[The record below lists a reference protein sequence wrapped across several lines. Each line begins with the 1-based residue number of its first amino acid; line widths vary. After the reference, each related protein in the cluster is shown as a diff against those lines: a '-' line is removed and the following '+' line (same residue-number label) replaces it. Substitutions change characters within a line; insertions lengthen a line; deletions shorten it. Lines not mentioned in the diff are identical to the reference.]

1 MKFIILSLI
10 ILAIFSPLILTE
22 IQQARGEYTKAT
34 PEEGGPTFKDQ
45 SIKAIKIAE
54 GLDHPTSMAFLG
66 PDDILVLQ
74 KNDGTVHRIV
84 NGKVVEKPL
93 LQVEVSQGVEWGML
107 GIAVSKSNSTQP
119 NNPIHVFLYYT
130 QASGNVAP
138 DSADGENGEGS
149 DVDSIYRYDLVGD
162 ALVNPKLL
170 LNLPANMPSG
180 GQENNHVGGKLEIG
194 PDSNLYVT
202 IGDVGGRNGQAQNM
216 ADGGPL
222 DGTSGI
228 LRMTQDG
235 KPLPLSNN
243 GTPSPQNKQPEIKDF
258 YYAYGIRNSFGFDF
272 DPVTKKLW
280 DTENGGTAN
289 DEINLVDK
297 GFNSGW
303 VKVQGLAGLA
313 EEGFNPQSELVQF
326 PNSYYRDPDFVWE
339 GTIGVTFLQF
349 LQSQKLGQQYANTM
363 FVGDVNTGNLY
374 NFQLNKDRNGL
385 ALQGD
390 LVDKVANTDDDQ
402 TPIIFGSGFG
412 VITDIKE
419 GPDGFLYV
427 LNYSGEIYKIYK

>member
-1 MKFIILSLI
+1 LKSIILSLI
-10 ILAIFSPLILTE
+10 ILVMCSPLIFTE
-22 IQQARGEYTKAT
+22 IQQAHGAYSKAT

-45 SIKAIKIAE
+45 SLKAIKIVE

-84 NGKVVEKPL
+84 NGKVIEKPL

-107 GIAVSKSNSTQP
+107 GIAVSKGNNTQP
-119 NNPIHVFLYYT
+119 NNPTHVFLYYT

-138 DSADGENGEGS
+138 DSADSENEEGS

-162 ALVNPKLL
+162 ALINPKLL
-170 LNLPANMPSG
+170 MNLPANMPSG

-194 PDSNLYVT
+194 PDNNLYVT
-202 IGDVGGRNGQAQNM
+202 IGDVGGRSGQAQNI
-216 ADGGPL
+216 AEGDPL

-235 KPLPLSNN
+235 LAV
-243 GTPSPQNKQPEIKDF
+243 PSSTDSPPPPQNKQSEIKDF

-303 VKVQGLAGLA
+303 VKLQGLAQQ
-313 EEGFNPQSELVQF
+313 GFNPQSELVQF
-326 PNSYYRDPDFVWE
+326 PNSFYRDPDFVWE

-349 LQSQKLGQQYANTM
+349 LQSSKLGQQYANTM
-363 FVGDVNTGNLY
+363 FVGDVNTGSLY

-385 ALQGD
+385 VLQGG

-402 TPIIFGSGFG
+402 TPIILGSGFG

-419 GPDGFLYV
+419 GPDGFLYI
-427 LNYSGEIYKIYK
+427 LNYSGDIYKIYK

>member
-1 MKFIILSLI
+1 MKSIILSLI
-10 ILAIFSPLILTE
+10 VLIMCSPLIYTE
-22 IQQARGEYTKAT
+22 IQQAHGAYSKAT

-45 SIKAIKIAE
+45 SLKAIKIVE
-54 GLDHPTSMAFLG
+54 GLDHPTSMAFIG

-84 NGKVVEKPL
+84 NGKVIEKPL
-93 LQVEVSQGVEWGML
+93 LQVKVSQGVEWGML
-107 GIAVSKSNSTQP
+107 GIAVSKNDNTQP
-119 NNPIHVFLYYT
+119 NNPTHVFLYYT
-130 QASGNVAP
+130 QSSGNVAP
-138 DSADGENGEGS
+138 DSADSGNGEGS

-162 ALVNPKLL
+162 ALINPKLL
-170 LNLPANMPSG
+170 INLPANMPSG

-194 PDSNLYVT
+194 PDNNLYVT
-202 IGDVGGRNGQAQNM
+202 IGDVGGRNGQAQNI
-216 ADGGPL
+216 AEGDPL

-235 KPLPLSNN
+235 LAVPSSTNSP
-243 GTPSPQNKQPEIKDF
+243 PSPQNKQSEIKDF

-303 VKVQGLAGLA
+303 VKLQGLA
-313 EEGFNPQSELVQF
+313 EQGFNPQSELVQF
-326 PNSYYRDPDFVWE
+326 PNSFYRDPDFVWE

-349 LQSQKLGQQYANTM
+349 LQSSKLGQQYANTM
-363 FVGDVNTGNLY
+363 FIGDVNTGNLY

-385 ALQGD
+385 VLQGG

-402 TPIIFGSGFG
+402 TPIILGRGFG

-419 GPDGFLYV
+419 GPDGFLYI

>member
-1 MKFIILSLI
+1 MKAIILSLI
-10 ILAIFSPLILTE
+10 ILAICSPLVFSQF
-22 IQQARGEYTKAT
+22 QQAHGAYTRAT
-34 PEEGGPTFKDQ
+34 PEESGPTFKDQ
-45 SIKAIKIAE
+45 SLKVIKIIE
-54 GLDHPTSMAFLG
+54 GLDNPTSMAFLG

-84 NGKVVEKPL
+84 NGQVTEKPL

-107 GIAVSKSNSTQP
+107 GIAVSKNNNTQP
-119 NNPIHVFLYYT
+119 SNPVHVFLYYT

-138 DSADGENGEGS
+138 DSAEGEDGDDS
-149 DVDSIYRYDLVGD
+149 DVDSIYRYDLIGD
-162 ALVNPKLL
+162 QLVNPKLL
-170 LNLPANMPSG
+170 LNLPANMPPG

-194 PDSNLYVT
+194 PDNNLYIT
-202 IGDVGGRNGQAQNM
+202 IGDVGGRNGQAQNI
-216 ADGGPL
+216 AEGDPL

-235 KPLPLSNN
+235 NPVPVSAN
-243 GTPSPQNKQPEIKDF
+243 GTSPPPSKQPEIKDF

-280 DTENGGTAN
+280 DTENGGAAY

-303 VKVQGLAGLA
+303 VKVQGLA
-313 EEGFNPQSELVQF
+313 EQGFNPQGELVQF
-326 PNSYYRDPDFVWE
+326 PNSFYRDPDFVWE
-339 GTIGVTFLQF
+339 APIGVTFLQF
-349 LQSQKLGQQYANTM
+349 LQSSNLGQQYANTM
-363 FVGDVNTGNLY
+363 FIGDVNKGNLY

-385 ALQGD
+385 VLQGD

-402 TPIIFGSGFG
+402 TPVILGSGFG

-419 GPDGFLYV
+419 GPDGFLYI

>member
-1 MKFIILSLI
+1 MKSIFLSLI
-10 ILAIFSPLILTE
+10 VLVICSPLIFTE
-22 IQQARGEYTKAT
+22 IQQAHGAYSKAT
-34 PEEGGPTFKDQ
+34 PEEGGPTFKDP
-45 SIKAIKIAE
+45 SLKAIKIVE
-54 GLDHPTSMAFLG
+54 GLDHPTSMAFIG

-84 NGKVVEKPL
+84 NGKVIEKPL

-107 GIAVSKSNSTQP
+107 GIAVSKNNNAQP
-119 NNPIHVFLYYT
+119 NNPTHVFLYYT
-130 QASGNVAP
+130 QPSGNVAP
-138 DSADGENGEGS
+138 DSADSENGESS
-149 DVDSIYRYDLVGD
+149 DVNSIYRYDLVGE

-170 LNLPANMPSG
+170 INLPANMPSG

-194 PDSNLYVT
+194 PDNNLYAT
-202 IGDVGGRNGQAQNM
+202 IGDVGGRNGQAQNI
-216 ADGGPL
+216 ADGDPL

-228 LRMTQDG
+228 LRMTKDG
-235 KPLPLSNN
+235 LAVPSSPNS
-243 GTPSPQNKQPEIKDF
+243 TPPPQNKQSEIKDF
-258 YYAYGIRNSFGFDF
+258 YYAYGIRNSFGLDF
-272 DPVTKKLW
+272 DPISKKLW

-303 VKVQGLAGLA
+303 VKVQGLAGQ
-313 EEGFNPQSELVQF
+313 GFNAQSELVQF
-326 PNSYYRDPDFVWE
+326 PNSFYRDPDFVWE

-349 LQSQKLGQQYANTM
+349 LQSSKLGQQYANTM

-385 ALQGD
+385 VLQGG

-419 GPDGFLYV
+419 GPDGFLYI

>member
-1 MKFIILSLI
+1 MKSIILSLI
-10 ILAIFSPLILTE
+10 VLIMCSPLIYTE
-22 IQQARGEYTKAT
+22 IQQAHGAYSKAT

-45 SIKAIKIAE
+45 SLKAIKIVE
-54 GLDHPTSMAFLG
+54 GLDHPTSMAFIG

-84 NGKVVEKPL
+84 NGKVIEKPL

-107 GIAVSKSNSTQP
+107 GIAVSKNDNTQP
-119 NNPIHVFLYYT
+119 NNPTHVFLYYT
-130 QASGNVAP
+130 QSSGNVAP
-138 DSADGENGEGS
+138 DSADSGNGEGS

-162 ALVNPKLL
+162 ALINPKLL
-170 LNLPANMPSG
+170 INLPANMPSG

-194 PDSNLYVT
+194 PDNNLYVT
-202 IGDVGGRNGQAQNM
+202 IGDVGGRNGQAQNI
-216 ADGGPL
+216 AEGDPL

-235 KPLPLSNN
+235 LAVPSSTNSP
-243 GTPSPQNKQPEIKDF
+243 PSPQNKQSEIKDF

-303 VKVQGLAGLA
+303 VKLQGLA
-313 EEGFNPQSELVQF
+313 EQGFNPQSELVQF
-326 PNSYYRDPDFVWE
+326 PNSFYRDPDFVWE

-349 LQSQKLGQQYANTM
+349 LQSSKLGQQYANTM
-363 FVGDVNTGNLY
+363 FIGDVNTGNLY

-385 ALQGD
+385 VLQGG

-402 TPIIFGSGFG
+402 TPIILGRGFG

-419 GPDGFLYV
+419 GPDGFLYI